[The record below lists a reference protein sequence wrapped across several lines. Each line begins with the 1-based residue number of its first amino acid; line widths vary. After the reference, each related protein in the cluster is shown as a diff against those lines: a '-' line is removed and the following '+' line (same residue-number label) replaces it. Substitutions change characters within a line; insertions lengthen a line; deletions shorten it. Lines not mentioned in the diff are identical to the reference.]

1 MYDVKKKK
9 KHEKDVG
16 IVTFVPDWLSS
27 HQSH

>member
-1 MYDVKKKK
+1 MMSFGQK
-9 KHEKDVG
+9 KHEKDVE

>member
-1 MYDVKKKK
+1 MMSFGQKK

-27 HQSH
+27 RQSR

>member
-1 MYDVKKKK
+1 MYDVIWTK